1 MQQSSPKDI
10 TYKYKSI
17 ALILLAIS
25 LTHCSPVG
33 DQERQGIKRISINV
47 DDFNQSGNL
56 SEFLEITE
64 LIPLETNQK
73 CLINRINKVV
83 TYESKIFVF
92 DENSQRI
99 LLFNHDGTF
108 IRQIGMPGKGPGE
121 YLEISDFDID
131 RVRNLVYVLDFQK
144 IHTFSLNGEFQK
156 TTKTQ
161 FMAQKLLVLNSNEII
176 FNGAGR
182 DDRIFITDST
192 FRINQSF
199 FPYTLAHRI
208 TPYYSF
214 SKFNENSI
222 FHLPYCDTLFD
233 FIGQQPSPS
242 LYIDFNGKNF
252 TNSDFEHLSQ
262 GEKNNLFDYILKG
275 GKYANCLGF
284 LPVKNH
290 VYMVVLY
297 SKSAYWGFYNMDTD
311 EYSFVS
317 NKKIKNDIFG
327 SFMYFN
333 PVGTTTDEYILAV
346 PSHKIIGDNTSNFYL
361 KHLKKLD
368 LLSEN
373 SNPVLLLAKAKI

>member
-1 MQQSSPKDI
+1 MKRHV
-10 TYKYKSI
+10 TYNYISI
-17 ALILLAIS
+17 ALIGLAIS
-25 LTHCSPVG
+25 FIQCLPIHG
-33 DQERQGIKRISINV
+33 QERQEIKRVSINI

-64 LIPLETNQK
+64 LIPLETNQI
-73 CLINRINKVV
+73 CLVNRIDKVV
-83 TYESKIFVF
+83 MFESKIFVF
-92 DENSQRI
+92 DENSQKI

-108 IRQIGMPGKGPGE
+108 IRQIGRPGKGPGE

-131 RVRNLVYVLDFQK
+131 RVRNLVYVLDFK
-144 IHTFSLNGEFQK
+144 NVHTFSLNGEFQK

-182 DDRIFITDST
+182 DDRLFITDST
-192 FRINQSF
+192 FQKTQSF

-208 TPYYSF
+208 TPNYSL
-214 SKFNENSI
+214 SKLNENSI
-222 FHLPYCDTLFD
+222 FHLPYCDTLFA
-233 FIGQQPSPS
+233 FNGQQPYPFI
-242 LYIDFNGKNF
+242 YIDFNGNNF
-252 TNSDFEHLSQ
+252 TNSNFEHLSQ

-290 VYMVVLY
+290 VFMVILH
-297 SKSAYWGFYNMDTD
+297 SNAAYWGFYNMDSD
-311 EYSFVS
+311 EYSFVK
-317 NKKIKNDIFG
+317 NKGIKNDIFG

-346 PSHKIIGDNTSNFYL
+346 QSYKIIGDNTSTFYL
-361 KHLKKLD
+361 KHLKKLN
-368 LLSEN
+368 LLSEE